1 MNNFDFY
8 NPVRV
13 RFGAGQL
20 ESVGEIAHKAGQCAC
35 IVSYREL
42 GPLKPVC
49 DKVEKILKEKGIS
62 VFTFYKADPNPD
74 IKTIGEGADFCR
86 EHNVDFVIGIGGGS
100 AMDAA
105 KSVAAGVYYQGDLWN
120 MVYSRHHD
128 VTAVPPEKALPTI
141 MIPTLPATGSE
152 MNQCSVASNRELK
165 EKSYI
170 WAECLYP
177 TWAIIDPELT
187 LTLPAYQ
194 SACAAADSISHVLEI
209 YINGEENSPLQ
220 HSFQEGIIRT
230 IIDNIRIALKSP
242 ADIDARANLQWA
254 ATCAI
259 NGWASPGDAW
269 TPLHQVAHNLTSLFG
284 VAHGASLSAL
294 MPAWMKTFSGRRN
307 KRYFDFAVNVMNINP
322 DGKSTEQV
330 ISDGIEAFEA
340 FLVEIEVPTSLS
352 DLKLKADCIPS
363 IIDGVRK
370 VSFNDEGVLA
380 CNPSV
385 SADDLI
391 LMLEN
396 AKPAEA

>member
-20 ESVGEIAHKAGQCAC
+20 ESVGDIARKAGQCAC

-49 DKVEKILKEKGIS
+49 DKVENLLKEKGIS
-62 VFTFYKADPNPD
+62 VFTFYKAEPNPD
-74 IKTIGEGADFCR
+74 IKTIEEGADFCR
-86 EHNVDFVIGIGGGS
+86 DNNVDLVIGIGGGS

-105 KSVAAGVYYQGDLWN
+105 KTVAAGVYYQGDLWN

-128 VTAVPPEKALPTI
+128 VTAVPTEKALPTI
-141 MIPTLPATGSE
+141 MIPTLPATSSE

-177 TWAIIDPELT
+177 AWAIIDPELT

-220 HSFQEGIIRT
+220 HSFQEGTIRT
-230 IIDNIRIALKSP
+230 VIDNIRIALKSP

-269 TPLHQVAHNLTSLFG
+269 TPLHQFAHNLTSLFG

-294 MPAWMKTFSGRRN
+294 MPAWMRTFSDRRK
-307 KRYFDFAVNVMNINP
+307 KR
-322 DGKSTEQV
+322 
-330 ISDGIEAFEA
+330 
-340 FLVEIEVPTSLS
+340 
-352 DLKLKADCIPS
+352 
-363 IIDGVRK
+363 
-370 VSFNDEGVLA
+370 
-380 CNPSV
+380 
-385 SADDLI
+385 
-391 LMLEN
+391 
-396 AKPAEA
+396 

>member
-20 ESVGEIAHKAGQCAC
+20 ESVGEIAHDVGQCAC

-49 DKVEKILKEKGIS
+49 DKVENLLKEKDIS
-62 VFTFYKADPNPD
+62 VCTFYKADPNPD

-86 EHNVDFVIGIGGGS
+86 EHNIDFVIGIGGRS

-105 KSVAAGVYYQGDLWN
+105 KAVAAGVHYQGDLWN
-120 MVYSRHHD
+120 MVYSRHDD
-128 VTAVPPEKALPTI
+128 VAAVPPESALPTI

-152 MNQCSVASNRELK
+152 MNQCSVLSNRELK

-170 WAECLYP
+170 WAECIYP
-177 TWAIIDPELT
+177 AWAIIDPELT

-220 HSFQEGIIRT
+220 HSFQEGVIRT
-230 IIDNIRIALKSP
+230 VIDNIRIALKSP
-242 ADIDARANLQWA
+242 TDIDARANLHWA

-269 TPLHQVAHNLTSLFG
+269 TPIHQVAHNLTSLFG

-294 MPAWMKTFSGRRN
+294 MPAWMKTFSNRRK

-330 ISDGIEAFEA
+330 ISDGIEAFED
-340 FLVEIEVPTSLS
+340 FLIEIGVPTSLS
-352 DLKLKADCIPS
+352 DLKLNVDSIPS

-380 CNPSV
+380 CNPPV
-385 SADDLI
+385 SADDLT